1 MKALNFVNR
10 IGLFRLVL
18 TPLAAWIIYT
28 AFERDDI
35 TMGVVGAVILVFGL
49 LNWCLIGGKC
59 KI

>member
-1 MKALNFVNR
+1 MKALNLINK

-28 AFERDDI
+28 AFERNDI
-35 TMGVVGAVILVFGL
+35 IMGIVGTAILVFGL
-49 LNWCLIGGKC
+49 FNWCLIGGKC